1 MSQPAPDKEQT
12 ERPRVVDRRVVFLGD
27 DKLLTRALQNGH
39 PGAPAELFDRYANHI
54 ERVLVNVMGM
64 DQELPDLLHETFA
77 QAFKNAHQL
86 KDGGRLKAWLTRIAV
101 FTARGCLRRRTR
113 RRWLLFF
120 APEQMPESQA
130 CVGSSEEREA
140 VVATYAALDQLPANE
155 RLAFA
160 LRYIDGM
167 ELKEAA
173 AACGVSLVTVKRR
186 IARAQTQ
193 FISLA
198 AADPALSDW
207 LTEGSRWDRP

>member
-1 MSQPAPDKEQT
+1 MSQRVTRPEQSEGPRLA
-12 ERPRVVDRRVVFLGD
+12 ERAVGFLGD
-27 DKLLTRALQNGH
+27 DELLTRALQNGH

-54 ERVLVNVMGM
+54 ERVLVNVMGI

-86 KDGGRLKAWLTRIAV
+86 KDGARLKAWLTRIAV

-120 APEQMPESQA
+120 APEHMPELEA
-130 CVGSSEEREA
+130 CYGSAEEREA
-140 VVATYAALDQLPANE
+140 VVATYAALDRLPSDE

-173 AACGVSLVTVKRR
+173 AACGVSLATIKRR
-186 IARAQTQ
+186 ISRAQRR
-193 FISLA
+193 FIALA
-198 AADPALSDW
+198 ADDPALSDW
-207 LTEGSRWDRP
+207 LEEGSRWDHP